1 MKIFDRPAEIL
12 NHIKV
17 YKLLGKPARCFFGDG
32 LVFPIRLTKING
44 DSLSVSTV
52 GQAGAMTPGGIR
64 TGETVRI
71 EIDDLSVIHFFYSE
85 FLNGEE
91 IRTPLF
97 LEMAPENC
105 AEWVPVFGYP
115 VSRTI
120 LAEIS
125 LYREWSLYLKKP
137 AIREQLRQALD
148 AGASGMRTQG
158 VELSAHLFREGA
170 FSVVAEMISETRLP
184 FVVFDTEDLTRSG
197 PNALNYRDYV
207 LKASK
212 KGLSGGDLQNKFRK
226 IRDAYRRRQIRSEA
240 VLPITINDRVVGQLK
255 YCSRIQA
262 LEPSGLVGLVKLA
275 QSLSA
280 ALQAALPNK
289 FTVRRPFRVE
299 ALSPTVIRLLLDDSD
314 LIQALKAAR
323 TVELGILKNGT
334 RMLTVKARVDSV
346 RPLGHGGTS
355 LLTAKIFTTLNRDDR
370 HILTELTMSLENNRR
385 NAGA

>member
-1 MKIFDRPAEIL
+1 MKSFGRPTEII
-12 NHIKV
+12 NHFKV
-17 YKLLGKPARCFFGDG
+17 YQLLGKPARCFFEDG
-32 LVFPIRLTKING
+32 WICSVRLTKIG
-44 DSLSVSTV
+44 DGVISVS
-52 GQAGAMTPGGIR
+52 ADGIR
-64 TGETVRI
+64 TGQTVRI
-71 EIDDLSVIHFFYSE
+71 EIADLTVIHFFYTE
-85 FLNGEE
+85 FLDPGT
-91 IRTPLF
+91 IRMPLF

-115 VSRTI
+115 VARI
-120 LAEIS
+120 IMAEIS

-137 AIREQLRQALD
+137 AIREQLRLALD
-148 AGASGMRTQG
+148 AGASGMRAQG
-158 VELSAHLFREGA
+158 VEMSAHLFREGV

-197 PNALNYRDYV
+197 PHTLNYRDYV

-212 KGLSGGDLQNKFRK
+212 KGLSGGDLQKKFRK

-240 VLPITINDRVVGQLK
+240 VLPVTINDRVVGQLK
-255 YCSRIQA
+255 YCSRIRT
-262 LEPSGLVGLVKLA
+262 LEPSGLVSLVKLA

-314 LIQALKAAR
+314 LIQAVETAR
-323 TVELGILKNGT
+323 TLELGILKNGT

-355 LLTAKIFTTLNRDDR
+355 LLTAKIFSTLNREDR
-370 HILTELTMSLENNRR
+370 HILKELTLRLKNNLR
-385 NAGA
+385 NDGN